1 MAVIMKS
8 AVAHLDSRLEEVTG
22 SRVYVRSCFFPPN
35 TIRLLACRRQRKIQC
50 KTAEPTADKPRS
62 FAYTHSNEQ
71 QYILHSRVPRANVGF
86 PVDHHMSVQSEPVQI
101 LLVNKVRVLLVQK
114 ILQLLTPSNMLL
126 MVVAIEQC
134 FFEHILQPA
143 VELLEF

>member
-1 MAVIMKS
+1 
-8 AVAHLDSRLEEVTG
+8 
-22 SRVYVRSCFFPPN
+22 
-35 TIRLLACRRQRKIQC
+35 
-50 KTAEPTADKPRS
+50 
-62 FAYTHSNEQ
+62 
-71 QYILHSRVPRANVGF
+71 
-86 PVDHHMSVQSEPVQI
+86 MSVQSEPVQI

-143 VELLEF
+143 VELLEL